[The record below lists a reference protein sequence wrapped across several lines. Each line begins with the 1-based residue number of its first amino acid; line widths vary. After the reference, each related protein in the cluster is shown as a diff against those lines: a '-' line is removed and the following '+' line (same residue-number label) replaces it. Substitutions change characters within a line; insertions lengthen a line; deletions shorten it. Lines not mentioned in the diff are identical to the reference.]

1 MSISDFD
8 SQYAGYG
15 IPSLPGGTL
24 DSGAVAVVT
33 TTPQT
38 TTLTV
43 PTLADGTQP
52 TVIRGKLVIS
62 INAANGS
69 MVLGQ
74 IDVSSSDGTKTVCLG
89 SIPAAVAATAGRGGV
104 FVMDIF
110 IDRVDT
116 TTIKTIVVVVATSG
130 TSTYTLHTRFL
141 GEHD

>member
-8 SQYAGYG
+8 AQYPGYG

-24 DSGAVAVVT
+24 DSGAVAVT
-33 TTPQT
+33 TTPKVI
-38 TTLTV
+38 TLTV

-62 INAANGS
+62 INTAGTA
-69 MVLGQ
+69 VLGQ
-74 IDVSSSDGTKTVCLG
+74 IDVSSSDGTHTICVG
-89 SIPAAVAATAGRGGV
+89 SIPAAVAATGGRGGV

-116 TTIKTIVVVVATSG
+116 TTIKTIVVTIATT
-130 TSTYTLHTRFL
+130 TSNVYTAQCRFL

>member
-8 SQYAGYG
+8 SQYSGFG
-15 IPSLPGGTL
+15 IPTIPAI
-24 DSGAVAVVT
+24 DSGAVAVSA

-38 TTLTV
+38 TTLTI

-52 TVIRGKLVIS
+52 GCLRGKLAIS
-62 INAANGS
+62 INKANGS

-74 IDVSSSDGTKTVCLG
+74 IDVSTSDGTHTACVG
-89 SIPAAVAATAGRGGV
+89 SIVAAVAATAGRGGV

-116 TTIKTIVVVVATSG
+116 TTITTIVIVVATSG
-130 TSTYTLHTRFL
+130 TSTYTLACRFL

>member
-1 MSISDFD
+1 MSITDFD

-24 DSGAVAVVT
+24 DSGAVAVSSASPKT
-33 TTPQT
+33 I
-38 TTLTV
+38 TLTV

-62 INAANGS
+62 VNALAS
-69 MVLGQ
+69 STVLGQ
-74 IDVSSSDGTKTVCLG
+74 IDVSTSDGTHTICNG
-89 SIPAAVAATAGRGGV
+89 SIPAAVAGTSLRGGV

-116 TTIKTIVVVVATSG
+116 TTIKTIVVVIAYSGG
-130 TSTYTLHTRFL
+130 TSFTAETRFL